1 MGTAADDHGNDD
13 LLPFHYSTG
22 QGYLKRGLFV
32 TCTRCKADFSDDFAF
47 CPMCGKAVAEKPK
60 KKRRRANGEGT
71 VYKRGST
78 YTARVIFGYEAKT
91 DGKIKVLKRDVGGF
105 KTMREAYAK
114 IPEIRAEGMQKRTVH
129 GVDYRK
135 ITFEELYQKFIE
147 RHAKRVTKSTLQC
160 YTSAHKYYSDIYG
173 LPFADLNTEDW
184 QLCIDDCPHGI
195 RTKQNMKALG
205 TLMYKLAA
213 ELRVFGVNTD
223 TDFASLVWLPSEDSE
238 SRKPFTPE
246 ELGKIKTAVASG
258 VHGADWI
265 LAMCYTGFRP
275 SEFLAL
281 KKSDFDAEHWTLRGG
296 AKTEAGKNRLVP
308 VHQILRPII
317 AKRMLIPGE
326 YLFSSSPD
334 KPMTINT
341 FRQSV
346 FYPALEEAGI
356 QPIPSPGDKP
366 ERTPYSTRHTFATLM
381 KSVEGSDKDKAALMG
396 HTSYEMTLHYQHED
410 YDSLRGII
418 NRIA

>member
-1 MGTAADDHGNDD
+1 MA
-13 LLPFHYSTG
+13 
-22 QGYLKRGLFV
+22 
-32 TCTRCKADFSDDFAF
+32 CTKCGFEMPETFAF
-47 CPMCGKAVAEKPK
+47 CPMCGKAVAKQEKK
-60 KKRRRANGEGT
+60 RRRRANGEGT

-78 YTARVIFGYEAKT
+78 YTARVIFGYET
-91 DGKIKVLKRDVGGF
+91 RPDGRVKAIKRDVGGF

-114 IPEIRAEGMQKRTVH
+114 IPEIRAEGIKKRPVH
-129 GVDYRK
+129 GVDYSK

-147 RHAKRVTKSTLQC
+147 RHAKRVTKSNLQC
-160 YTSAHKYYSDIYG
+160 YTSAHKYYADIYG

-184 QLCIDDCPHGI
+184 QICIDDCPHGI

-213 ELRVFGVNTD
+213 ELRVFGVNTE
-223 TDFASLVWLPSEDSE
+223 TDFASLVWLPPEDSE
-238 SRKPFTPE
+238 SRQPFTPE
-246 ELGKIKTAVASG
+246 ELCKIKAGVASG
-258 VHGADWI
+258 IPGADWI

-296 AKTEAGKNRLVP
+296 AKTDAGKNRLVP

-317 AKRMLIPGE
+317 AKRMLIQGE
-326 YLFSSSPD
+326 YLFSHYPD
-334 KPMTINT
+334 KPTPINS
-341 FRQSV
+341 FRQMD

-356 QPIPSPGDKP
+356 QPVPNPHEKPG
-366 ERTPYSTRHTFATLM
+366 RTPYSARHTFATLM
-381 KSVEGSDKDKAALMG
+381 KAVDGSDRDKAALMG

-410 YDSLRGII
+410 YDSLREII

>member
-1 MGTAADDHGNDD
+1 MVCQKCGFEMPET
-13 LLPFHYSTG
+13 
-22 QGYLKRGLFV
+22 
-32 TCTRCKADFSDDFAF
+32 FAY
-47 CPMCGKAVAEKPK
+47 CPMCGKAVAKQEKK
-60 KKRRRANGEGT
+60 RRRRANGKGT

-78 YTARVIFGYEAKT
+78 YTARVIFGYET
-91 DGKIKVLKRDVGGF
+91 RPDGRVKALKRDVGGF

-114 IPEIRAEGMQKRTVH
+114 IPEIRAEGIKKRPVH
-129 GVDYRK
+129 GVDYSK

-160 YTSAHKYYSDIYG
+160 YTSAHKYYADIYG

-184 QLCIDDCPHGI
+184 QICIDDCPHGI

-213 ELRVFGVNTD
+213 ELRVFGVNTE
-223 TDFASLVWLPSEDSE
+223 TDFASLVWLPPEDSE
-238 SRKPFTPE
+238 SRQPFTLE
-246 ELGKIKTAVASG
+246 ELGKIKACAACG
-258 VHGADWI
+258 IPGADWI

-275 SEFLAL
+275 SEFLSL

-296 AKTEAGKNRLVP
+296 AKTDAGKNRLVP
-308 VHQILRPII
+308 VHPLLRPII

-326 YLFSSSPD
+326 YLFSHYPD
-334 KPMTINT
+334 KPTPINS
-341 FRQSV
+341 FRQMD
-346 FYPALEEAGI
+346 FYPALEEAGV
-356 QPIPSPGDKP
+356 QAVPNAREKP
-366 ERTPYSTRHTFATLM
+366 ARTPYSARHTFATLM
-381 KSVEGSDKDKAALMG
+381 KAVDGSDRDKAALMG

-410 YDSLRGII
+410 YDSLREII

>member
-1 MGTAADDHGNDD
+1 MVCQKCGID
-13 LLPFHYSTG
+13 LPET
-22 QGYLKRGLFV
+22 
-32 TCTRCKADFSDDFAF
+32 FAF
-47 CPMCGKAVAEKPK
+47 CPMCGKSVAKQEKK
-60 KKRRRANGEGT
+60 RRRRANGEGT

-78 YTARVIFGYEAKT
+78 YTARVIFGYET
-91 DGKIKVLKRDVGGF
+91 CPDGRIRAIKRDVGGF

-114 IPEIRAEGMQKRTVH
+114 IPGIRAEGIKKRPVH
-129 GVDYRK
+129 GVDYSK

-160 YTSAHKYYSDIYG
+160 YTSAHKYYADIYG

-184 QLCIDDCPHGI
+184 QICIDDCPHGI

-213 ELRVFGVNTD
+213 ELRVFGVNTE
-223 TDFASLVWLPSEDSE
+223 TDFASLVWLPPEDSE
-238 SRKPFTPE
+238 SRQPFTLE
-246 ELGKIKTAVASG
+246 ELGKIKAGVASG
-258 VHGADWI
+258 IPGADWI

-296 AKTEAGKNRLVP
+296 AKTDAGKNRLVP
-308 VHQILRPII
+308 VHPILRPII

-326 YLFSSSPD
+326 YLFSHYPD
-334 KPMTINT
+334 KPTPINS
-341 FRQSV
+341 FRQMD
-346 FYPALEEAGI
+346 FYPALEAAGV
-356 QPIPSPGDKP
+356 QAVPNAHEKP
-366 ERTPYSTRHTFATLM
+366 ARTPYSARHTFATLM
-381 KSVEGSDKDKAALMG
+381 KAVDGSDRDKAALMG

-410 YDSLRGII
+410 YDSLREII